1 MPDQPAIDDAVLEI
15 IFADNSRRTA
25 YITDS
30 PFLIGRGETGNN
42 LQVPDLRVSRQS
54 AAINRE
60 AGQYVLQDRGQQGG
74 LFVNGKMIVLHVLR
88 DGDVITFG
96 PADSCEVI
104 FRLAPA
110 DLPVPKILNSAGSAS
125 GSSSGGSSSGGLNKL
140 NLLLEATMLLRSQL
154 PLESVLGTMLDHA
167 ISVTQADRGL
177 LLEADSTGALRG
189 RLARRSGRLPLQ
201 PDSIVPSQTALRM
214 ALEQHGSTVTE
225 DLARADR
232 DLQAAQS
239 IVAQQLR
246 AVVVI
251 PLYAMPLGGS
261 AAPNLSPN
269 LAPNLAPNLSPNLAP
284 NPAAEPHARGTNA
297 SQRGDFLGVV
307 YLDSRRPAAFSRL
320 DRQILDALAVEAA
333 SILDNA
339 RLVEREL
346 QRQLFEQEL
355 RIAREIQQA
364 LLPRDFREFPH
375 LTVSGV
381 NLPSLTASGD
391 YYDVF
396 PVSPERT
403 GFLIADVSG
412 KGLGAALLTTIL
424 QGALLGITAG
434 AEASGIFG
442 NLNRFLC
449 QHTEVDRYATL
460 FFGIVDRGGR
470 MEFLNA
476 GHPSP
481 FLLRGGE
488 VSRPFTEGSV
498 PVGLIPDAEFGVV
511 DFQLQPGDTLVLFS
525 DGVTEAMDAEG
536 QMFGVPRLEEVLSG
550 QQETALDVMQRII
563 LDSITRFT
571 RGARQGDDI
580 TLLLI
585 RYQESS

>member
-1 MPDQPAIDDAVLEI
+1 MTDPIAAGDAILEL

-25 YITDS
+25 QITDS
-30 PFLIGRGETGNN
+30 PFLIGRGESGNN

-54 AAINRE
+54 AAIVRE
-60 AGQYVLQDRGQQGG
+60 VGEYVLQDRGQQGG
-74 LFVNGKMIVLHVLR
+74 LFVNGTKAVSHVLR

-104 FRLAPA
+104 FRFVPA
-110 DLPVPKILNSAGSAS
+110 EVPTPAVLNSS
-125 GSSSGGSSSGGLNKL
+125 GTVLATLSVGASSSGLNKL
-140 NLLLEATMLLRSQL
+140 NLLLEATMLLHSQL

-177 LLEADSTGALRG
+177 LLEADASGTLRG
-189 RLARRSGRLPLQ
+189 RLARRSGGLPLQ
-201 PDSIVPSQTALRM
+201 PESIKPSQTALRM

-232 DLQAAQS
+232 DLQLAQS

-251 PLYAMPLGGS
+251 PLYATPLGGAS
-261 AAPNLSPN
+261 APKAPS
-269 LAPNLAPNLSPNLAP
+269 
-284 NPAAEPHARGTNA
+284 E
-297 SQRGDFLGVV
+297 RGDFLGLV

-355 RIAREIQQA
+355 RIAREIQHA
-364 LLPRDFREFPH
+364 MLPRDFREFSQ
-375 LTVSGV
+375 LAVSGV

-396 PVSPERT
+396 PVSEGRT

-412 KGLGAALLTTIL
+412 KGLGAALLTTL
-424 QGALLGITAG
+424 LRGALLGMTA
-434 AEASGIFG
+434 ETSASEIFR

-449 QHTEVDRYATL
+449 QHEEVGRYATL
-460 FFGIVDRGGR
+460 FFGIVDRQGGL
-470 MEFLNA
+470 EFINA

-488 VSRPFTEGSV
+488 VLRPFTEGTV
-498 PVGLIPDAEFGVV
+498 PVGLIPDAEFPMFQ
-511 DFQLQPGDTLVLFS
+511 FQLQPGDTLILFS
-525 DGVTEAMDAEG
+525 DGVNEAMDPEQ
-536 QMFGVPRLEEVLSG
+536 QMFGMARLEEALAG
-550 QQETALDVMQRII
+550 QQATPLDGLQKNI
-563 LDSITRFT
+563 LEAITRFT
-571 RGARQGDDI
+571 RGARQGDDV

-585 RYQESS
+585 RYQESA

>member
-1 MPDQPAIDDAVLEI
+1 MTDPIAAGDAILEL

-25 YITDS
+25 QITDS
-30 PFLIGRGETGNN
+30 PFLIGRGESGNN

-54 AAINRE
+54 AAIVRE
-60 AGQYVLQDRGQQGG
+60 VGEYVLQDRGQQGG
-74 LFVNGKMIVLHVLR
+74 LFVNGTKAASHVLR

-104 FRLAPA
+104 FRFVPA
-110 DLPVPKILNSAGSAS
+110 EVPTPAVLNSS
-125 GSSSGGSSSGGLNKL
+125 GTVLATLSVGASSSGLNKL

-177 LLEADSTGALRG
+177 LLEADAAGALRG
-189 RLARRSGRLPLQ
+189 RLARRSGGLPLQ
-201 PDSIVPSQTALRM
+201 PESIKPSQTALRM

-232 DLQAAQS
+232 DLQLAQS

-251 PLYAMPLGGS
+251 PLYATPLGGAS
-261 AAPNLSPN
+261 APKAPS
-269 LAPNLAPNLSPNLAP
+269 
-284 NPAAEPHARGTNA
+284 E
-297 SQRGDFLGVV
+297 RGDFLGVV

-355 RIAREIQQA
+355 RIAREIQHA
-364 LLPRDFREFPH
+364 MLPRDFREFSQ
-375 LTVSGV
+375 LAVSGV

-396 PVSPERT
+396 PVSEGRT

-412 KGLGAALLTTIL
+412 KGLGAALLTTL
-424 QGALLGITAG
+424 LRGALLGMTA
-434 AEASGIFG
+434 ETSASEIFR

-449 QHTEVDRYATL
+449 QHEEVGRYATL
-460 FFGIVDRGGR
+460 FFGIVDRQGGL
-470 MEFLNA
+470 EFINA

-488 VSRPFTEGSV
+488 VLRPFTEGTV
-498 PVGLIPDAEFGVV
+498 PVGLIPDAEFPMFQ
-511 DFQLQPGDTLVLFS
+511 FQLQPGDTLVLFS
-525 DGVTEAMDAEG
+525 DGVNEAMDPEQ
-536 QMFGVPRLEEVLSG
+536 QMFGMARLEEALAG
-550 QQETALDVMQRII
+550 QHETPLDVLQKNI
-563 LDSITRFT
+563 LEAITRFT
-571 RGARQGDDI
+571 RGARQGDDV

-585 RYQESS
+585 RYQESA